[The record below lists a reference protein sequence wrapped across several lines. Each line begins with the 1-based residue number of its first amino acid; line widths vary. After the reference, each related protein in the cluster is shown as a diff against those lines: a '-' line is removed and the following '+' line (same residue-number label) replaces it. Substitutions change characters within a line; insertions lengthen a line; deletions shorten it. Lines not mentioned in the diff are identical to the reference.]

1 MKIVN
6 FDIYKITTPKLKY
19 FVFWTSKKER
29 LDLPNEPFK
38 LKKPT
43 KEFPYEYHMYGDDI
57 LIWRKYS
64 DNIFLYDNR
73 YTATSWEN
81 VMKYEI
87 YQIISSGRLDK
98 VVKDQFTGEDVYI
111 KFKWTGDPVPKANIE
126 YK

>member
-1 MKIVN
+1 
-6 FDIYKITTPKLKY
+6 
-19 FVFWTSKKER
+19 
-29 LDLPNEPFK
+29 
-38 LKKPT
+38 
-43 KEFPYEYHMYGDDI
+43 MYGDDI

-111 KFKWTGDPVPKANIE
+111 KFKWTGDPVPKTNIE